1 MSPEGLRND
10 GPAVIMEGENLRMK
24 KLQSIWRGIKIRFSI
39 VGRLF
44 GFLWENKMW
53 WLIPMI
59 LVLIVF
65 FLILIFAQSSP
76 LGPFIYTLF

>member
-1 MSPEGLRND
+1 
-10 GPAVIMEGENLRMK
+10 MK
-24 KLQSIWRGIKIRFSI
+24 MLSSLWRSVTIRFSI
-39 VGRLF
+39 IGRLF

-53 WLIPMI
+53 WMIPMI
-59 LVLIVF
+59 LVLVVF